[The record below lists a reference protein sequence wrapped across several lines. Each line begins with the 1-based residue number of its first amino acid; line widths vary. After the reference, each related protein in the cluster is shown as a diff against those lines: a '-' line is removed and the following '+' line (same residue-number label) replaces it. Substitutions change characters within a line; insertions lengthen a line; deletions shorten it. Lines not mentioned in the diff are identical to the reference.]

1 MNICVILGEFENAN
15 VPYAAPEIIKKARD
29 AKHFMFFDDIANMK
43 ILDMPLSVM
52 RQFKKAIEL
61 GDAYYIKDSECA
73 KIKTVVCD

>member
-1 MNICVILGEFENAN
+1 
-15 VPYAAPEIIKKARD
+15 
-29 AKHFMFFDDIANMK
+29 MFFDDIANMK